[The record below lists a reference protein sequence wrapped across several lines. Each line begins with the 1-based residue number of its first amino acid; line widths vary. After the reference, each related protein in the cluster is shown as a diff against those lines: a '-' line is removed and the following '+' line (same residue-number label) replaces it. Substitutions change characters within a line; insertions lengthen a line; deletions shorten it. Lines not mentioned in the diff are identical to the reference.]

1 MTAAITD
8 EIKCLTPTEK
18 LHLMEELWNDLA
30 ANDEDLPI
38 PTWHQQ
44 ILSADHDRYQSN
56 PGQTH
61 LISEYINEIMITPGN
76 IQTFASDAAFFG
88 FVIFEQG

>member
-38 PTWHQQ
+38 PAWHQQ

-56 PGQTH
+56 PGEGSPW
-61 LISEYINEIMITPGN
+61 SEVKARILGG
-76 IQTFASDAAFFG
+76 S
-88 FVIFEQG
+88 